1 MRLAG
6 SLPMTNVEE
15 YEGEPEWIE
24 TEEGI
29 RRAMAEYGAGKILLS
44 SDAESC
50 RVFSSAACSPRAV
63 SVVFDGDCLPFF
75 SMPDGVS
82 CVIAA
87 GGRDVLL
94 AARYFAEVRGIGC
107 VLFPSEASL
116 DGAYDRRALVRL
128 GGEET
133 PVSLSVTRVCCDPVR
148 LRPTLAEGYGR
159 LLLSLLANFEARAL
173 FRFGAGK
180 EEREDKPDLSADGE
194 NIIRENARLRRA
206 ERDGAPAGEGIVLKE
221 LLAQAGEPLPAW
233 RAFLQLSSLYAA
245 FFSKGKPRRY
255 FTPDYRAR
263 AERAGIP
270 YPPPGIPTAEEY
282 AVRAMAL
289 ERERAP
295 LAREILAL
303 AEEKDQFLAAMREFS
318 PTADARGGDLSL
330 LRTLPERGGG
340 LSAIIRD
347 FGLMEWE

>member
-1 MRLAG
+1 MRLDG

-44 SDAESC
+44 SDAEAC

-116 DGAYDRRALVRL
+116 DGAYDRR
-128 GGEET
+128 
-133 PVSLSVTRVCCDPVR
+133 
-148 LRPTLAEGYGR
+148 
-159 LLLSLLANFEARAL
+159 
-173 FRFGAGK
+173 
-180 EEREDKPDLSADGE
+180 
-194 NIIRENARLRRA
+194 
-206 ERDGAPAGEGIVLKE
+206 
-221 LLAQAGEPLPAW
+221 
-233 RAFLQLSSLYAA
+233 
-245 FFSKGKPRRY
+245 
-255 FTPDYRAR
+255 
-263 AERAGIP
+263 
-270 YPPPGIPTAEEY
+270 
-282 AVRAMAL
+282 
-289 ERERAP
+289 
-295 LAREILAL
+295 
-303 AEEKDQFLAAMREFS
+303 
-318 PTADARGGDLSL
+318 
-330 LRTLPERGGG
+330 
-340 LSAIIRD
+340 
-347 FGLMEWE
+347 